1 MVRDIGRLIRQSGI
15 FGVGI
20 VLSKAVGFFM
30 IPVYT
35 RYLTPSDYGV
45 LELLDLI
52 LFLATNI
59 AAMGLFSAV
68 FRFYATAD
76 TEKEKKEVV
85 ATALIFSAVS
95 FLVGAALMIVAA
107 NWVSRLAFGS
117 AHFAHLVRIV
127 ALTFFFSNLAEVPMA
142 YIRAKEKV
150 VLFVTIGLARTVLGV
165 LTMVFF
171 LIVLRWGVEG
181 VVYGGLLTN
190 GIGGVALSGAVLA
203 LVPKKLS
210 GPKLKE
216 MLAFGLPLVP
226 WSINMF
232 ILTFSDRFFLRH
244 FGTLA
249 DVGIYALAYKLAMII
264 PFLVN
269 VPFNLVWQWQQ
280 FEFAKRDDAKELYAK
295 VTTYLLLAAAFVG
308 LGIAVMARDALR
320 IMTPPSYWAAA
331 HIVPLIILS
340 YVFSALGLVVVSGIY
355 VQKVTRRL
363 VPIAMASALATLAL
377 NWLLI
382 PRYLAIGAAIATV
395 LSYALNLVLSYWQS
409 QKFYFVRYH
418 YVRNAAT
425 LGLAVGIYLLSI
437 LPRLELKAS
446 IALNLLLVLIF
457 VGLALGLLGREER
470 GTVQQLALA
479 ATGSLRRGLFRVTY
493 DSRLQQQTSVPDRK
507 VDE

>member
-1 MVRDIGRLIRQSGI
+1 MVRDIGRLIKHSGI

-52 LFLATNI
+52 LFFATNI
-59 AAMGLFSAV
+59 AGMGIFSAV
-68 FRFYATAD
+68 FRFYAAAD

-85 ATALIFSAVS
+85 STALIFSAAS
-95 FLVGAALMIVAA
+95 FLIGATLMILGAS
-107 NWVSRLAFGS
+107 WVSQLTFGS
-117 AHFAHLVRIV
+117 AHFAHLVRLV
-127 ALTFFFSNLAEVPMA
+127 ALTFFFSSLSEVPMA

-150 VLFVTIGLARTVLGV
+150 VLFVCVGLARTLLGM
-165 LTMVFF
+165 LAIVFF

-190 GIGGVALSGAVLA
+190 GIAGLALSGAVLA
-203 LVPKKLS
+203 LVQKKVS

-216 MLAFGLPLVP
+216 MLVFGLPLVP

-249 DVGIYALAYKLAMII
+249 DVGIYALAYKLGMII
-264 PFLVN
+264 AFLVN

-280 FEFAKRDDAKELYAK
+280 FEFAKRDNAKDLYAK
-295 VTTYLLLAAAFVG
+295 VATYLLLAAAFVG
-308 LGIAVMARDALR
+308 LGIAVMAKDALR

-331 HIVPLIILS
+331 RIVPLIVLS
-340 YVFSALGLVVVSGIY
+340 YVLSALGLVVVSGIY

-363 VPIAMASALATLAL
+363 VPIAIASALATLTL

-382 PRYLAIGAAIATV
+382 PRYLAIGAGIATV

-425 LGLAVGIYLLSI
+425 LGLATGIYLLSV
-437 LPRLELKAS
+437 LPKLELKGS
-446 IALNLLLVLIF
+446 IALNVLLVLLF

-470 GTVQQLALA
+470 GTVHQLALA
-479 ATGSLRRGLFRVTY
+479 ATGNLRRSLVRATY
-493 DSRLQQQTSVPDRK
+493 GTQLRQ
-507 VDE
+507 